1 MSQGQLNSP
10 NQTFHLITND
20 TAPSAS
26 SIFND
31 TTDKGKTE
39 DTSLGSRILCTIFLT
54 YSVII
59 SVGLLGNA
67 ILIKVFFKIK
77 SMQTVPNIFITSLA
91 FGDLLLLIT
100 CVPVDATRYVADT
113 WLFGRLGCKLL
124 SFIQLTSVGVSVF
137 TLTILSADRYKA
149 IVKPLELPASDAF
162 LKTCAKVGFIWIL
175 SMVLAIPEA
184 VFSDLYPF
192 YNPEKNESFEACAPY
207 PVSEKNRQEAH
218 SLLCFLIFYIIPL
231 SVISVYYVLIAKALY
246 KSTIEIPA
254 EEQEHARKQIESRK
268 RVAKTVLVL
277 VGFFAICWLPNHI
290 LYLYRSF
297 TYHSSID
304 SSTLH
309 LLATIFSRALA
320 FSNSCV
326 NPFALYWLSKTFRQH
341 FKTQIFCFKYK
352 CPRRSTVTRNLATG
366 LASTTGSTQ
375 VSFAHKWNREGKRLR
390 KEWGKENDFPEA
402 NIS

>member
-1 MSQGQLNSP
+1 M
-10 NQTFHLITND
+10 D
-20 TAPSAS
+20 ERR
-26 SIFND
+26 
-31 TTDKGKTE
+31 TE
-39 DTSLGSRILCTIFLT
+39 DTSIGSQILCTIFLT

-59 SVGLLGNA
+59 SVGLIGNVA
-67 ILIKVFFKIK
+67 LIKVFFKIK

-100 CVPVDATRYVADT
+100 CVPVDATQYIADT

-162 LKTCAKVGFIWIL
+162 LKTCGKVACVWIFA
-175 SMVLAIPEA
+175 MVLAIPEA

-192 YNPEKNESFEACAPY
+192 YNPAKNESFEACAPY

-218 SLLCFLIFYIIPL
+218 SLLCFLVFYIIPL
-231 SVISVYYVLIAKALY
+231 TVISVYYVLIARALY
-246 KSTIEIPA
+246 KSTIEMPA

-277 VGFFAICWLPNHI
+277 VGFFAVCWLPNHL

-297 TYHSSID
+297 NYRSSID

-309 LLATIFSRALA
+309 LVATIFSRALA

-341 FKTQIFCFKYK
+341 FKTQIFCFKFK
-352 CPRRSTVTRNLATG
+352 CPRRSMVTRNLATG
-366 LASTTGSTQ
+366 LASATRSTQ
-375 VSFAHKWNREGKRLR
+375 VSEISVTLLTGYGGK
-390 KEWGKENDFPEA
+390 KEEDSA
-402 NIS
+402 SSVIS